1 VERAGEDGTEVTHE
15 RMRSETIIFLG
26 VSMVAHR
33 NPPIFPGIDHSP
45 IVGRFSQTLR
55 RHLGPGCGPEQCRWN
70 LLSSWLRQVGGVWRS
85 GMDAH

>member
-1 VERAGEDGTEVTHE
+1 MTHE

-55 RHLGPGCGPEQCRWN
+55 RHLGPGCGPEQCQLEPN
-70 LLSSWLRQVGGVWRS
+70 DQLVCVKWRR
-85 GMDAH
+85 GRRVET